1 MNNSQNKIMFNR
13 VALVTCTIF
22 ALVLEACTPTPS
34 DSENIKSTIEAD
46 LYITIL
52 GTAQDAG
59 YPQAGCKKACCNL
72 FWNGKTER
80 EYPVSLGLTDVKSGK
95 KYLFEA
101 TPDIKFQLE
110 QLSEKNNTQTFVPD
124 GIFLTHA
131 HIGHYA
137 GLMDLGHEVM
147 GAKGVPVY
155 AMPRMK
161 SFLETNGP
169 WSQLVEIGNIDLRQ
183 LTNNQSV
190 ELENGIEVTPFHVP
204 HRDEFSETVGYR
216 IEGKK
221 GAVLFIPDIDKWA
234 KWERDIVEEI
244 RKVDRVLIDGTFLKN
259 GELPNRDMS
268 QIPHPFVEESMEL
281 FEDLPADEKQ
291 KIIFIHFNHT
301 NPLIWDAAEIE
312 RVEKVGFQVARRG
325 SIIEL

>member
-1 MNNSQNKIMFNR
+1 MKFKIYPF
-13 VALVTCTIF
+13 IF
-22 ALVLEACTPTPS
+22 ALILGACTSTPP
-34 DSENIKSTIEAD
+34 DSENVISDIEAD
-46 LYITIL
+46 QYITIL

-72 FWNGKTER
+72 FWAGKKER
-80 EYPVSLGLTDVKSGK
+80 EYPVALGLTDKKSGK

-110 QLSEKNNTQTFVPD
+110 ALSEKKNTQTFVPD

-131 HIGHYA
+131 HIGHYT

-169 WSQLVEIGNIDLRQ
+169 WSQLVEMGNIKLRQ
-183 LTNNQSV
+183 LTKNESV
-190 ELENGIEVTPFHVP
+190 ELENGIKVTPFRVP

-221 GAVLFIPDIDKWA
+221 RSALFIPDIDKWA
-234 KWERDIVEEI
+234 KWERNIIEEI
-244 RKVDRVLIDGTFLKN
+244 SRVDIALLDGTFLKN

-268 QIPHPFVEESMEL
+268 QIPHPFVAESMEL
-281 FEDLPADEKQ
+281 FKDLPTSEKQ

-301 NPLIWDAAEIE
+301 NPLIWDDAEIE
-312 RVEKVGFQVARRG
+312 RVEKAGFQVAKRG
-325 SIIEL
+325 SIIEM

>member
-1 MNNSQNKIMFNR
+1 MKLKIYLFGFT
-13 VALVTCTIF
+13 LI
-22 ALVLEACTPTPS
+22 LGACTSSPP
-34 DSENIKSTIEAD
+34 DSENAISDIEAD
-46 LYITIL
+46 QYITIL

-72 FWNGKTER
+72 FWNGKKER
-80 EYPVSLGLTDVKSGK
+80 EYPVALGLTDMESGR

-101 TPDIKFQLE
+101 TPAIKFQLE
-110 QLSEKNNTQTFVPD
+110 ELSEKKNTQTFVPN

-131 HIGHYA
+131 HIGHYT

-169 WSQLVEIGNIDLRQ
+169 WSQLVEMNNIELQQ
-183 LTNNQSV
+183 LTKDESID
-190 ELENGIEVTPFHVP
+190 LENGIRVTPFRVP
-204 HRDEFSETVGYR
+204 HRDEFSETVGYQ
-216 IEGKK
+216 IEGKNRK
-221 GAVLFIPDIDKWA
+221 VLFIPDIDKWA
-234 KWERDIVEEI
+234 KWERDIITEI
-244 RKVDRVLIDGTFLKN
+244 SKVDMALLDGTFLQN

-268 QIPHPFVEESMEL
+268 QIPHPFVEESMAL
-281 FEDLPADEKQ
+281 FKNLSDKEKQ

-301 NPLIWDAAEIE
+301 NPLIWDDAEIE
-312 RVEKVGFQVARRG
+312 RVEQAGFQVAKRG
-325 SIIEL
+325 IMIEI